1 MEPLTNDLVM
11 AVMASQDALVTELTR
26 IVTERDAEIN
36 YLTEQHQAM
45 EKFILDQHR
54 QLIRVKSSDEYET
67 VQALYLERSQELVA
81 AGHSNQLL
89 SVRVKELEDII
100 NDLRRD
106 VEVASEER
114 DDTAKILVE
123 TENKVADLEEK
134 NESQRQAM
142 LIAEEK
148 IIEQHMLIQQLKQ
161 GNEDLLKD
169 YKRREC
175 TMAELKLK
183 ISELRWTEERIDNI
197 EAENDRLVEEI
208 KQFTMDGREVTLEI
222 NNMNT
227 LINSQRQR
235 LDELEN
241 AVSTYEHRF
250 LAKDMDVPKRKLNPM
265 YNKCMKSS
273 VALTHPLLQLSLQSS
288 HVLTRVKDYG
298 PRSKNE
304 RRGINLVRFSL
315 DCFVMRIPH

>member
-11 AVMASQDALVTELTR
+11 AVMASQDAVITELTR

-36 YLTEQHQAM
+36 YITEQHKAM

-54 QLIRVKSSDEYET
+54 QLVRVKSSDEYES
-67 VQALYLERSQELVA
+67 VQALYLERSQELQA
-81 AGHSNQLL
+81 AGYSNQLL
-89 SVRVKELEDII
+89 GERVKQLEDII

-106 VEVASEER
+106 VDIASEER
-114 DDTAKILVE
+114 DDTAKTLIE
-123 TENKVADLEEK
+123 TENKVADLDEK

-148 IIEQHMLIQQLKQ
+148 IIEQHALIQQLKQ
-161 GNEDLLKD
+161 GNKDLLKD

-175 TMAELKLK
+175 TMAELKLE
-183 ISELRWTEERIDNI
+183 ISELQYTKERIVII
-197 EAENDRLVEEI
+197 EAENDRLVDEI
-208 KQFTMDGREVTLEI
+208 KDFTIDRRETTLEM

-241 AVSTYEHRF
+241 AVSIYEHRF
-250 LAKDMDVPKRKLNPM
+250 LAKGVDVPKRKLI
-265 YNKCMKSS
+265 
-273 VALTHPLLQLSLQSS
+273 PLY
-288 HVLTRVKDYG
+288 R
-298 PRSKNE
+298 E
-304 RRGINLVRFSL
+304 
-315 DCFVMRIPH
+315 